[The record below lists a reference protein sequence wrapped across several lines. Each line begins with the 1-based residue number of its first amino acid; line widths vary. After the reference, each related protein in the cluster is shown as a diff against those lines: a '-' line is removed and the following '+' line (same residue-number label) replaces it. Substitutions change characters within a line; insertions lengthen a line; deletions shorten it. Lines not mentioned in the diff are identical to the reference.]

1 VCQRNCWGLML
12 AVPHARERAG
22 GKSALLLSLADF
34 YQVARGVI
42 IQASQPLQPACSSR
56 ANRNTGCLTPQAAQR
71 RRAPEKAAAF
81 NFSLCGSASQRHL
94 ICMRRQ
100 HVCRKALF
108 AQAEKNFQ
116 HSRQYWFSIKRSECI
131 QLKGSSLSLSFA
143 RSFVRRRE
151 PNQTGVL
158 MNSISPVSQSGLSC
172 WPPVSLFR
180 AHSFRPGA
188 VMMRPFVDSR
198 R

>member
-1 VCQRNCWGLML
+1 ML
-12 AVPHARERAG
+12 GFDAG
-22 GKSALLLSLADF
+22 GATRESESGREICSLALSLADF

-81 NFSLCGSASQRHL
+81 NFSLCGCASERHL

-131 QLKGSSLSLSFA
+131 QLKGSSLSLS

-172 WPPVSLFR
+172 WPLVSLFR